1 MKITEFVEAFRKQKF
16 NVQVNPN
23 AIGEYIKKTL
33 EVKTYLPFAEKRHI
47 VEMVVDKN
55 TEEIDGVWK
64 NDQIGQYV
72 SFIVAMLHSH
82 TSLEF
87 SDNPVD
93 DYDTLSEM
101 SLLMPIIET
110 FRADYNDCETLLRME
125 TTAKLE
131 DNNINMLV
139 GKFLYGLSEKL
150 DVLLDNLG
158 NISVADMFGGKFN
171 EEDLAKLSSFLNK
184 YNK

>member
-1 MKITEFVEAFRKQKF
+1 MKVIDFKEAFKKQKF

-33 EVKTYLPFAEKRHI
+33 EVKTYLPFAAKRQI
-47 VEMVVDKN
+47 VEMVVDQN
-55 TEEIDGVWK
+55 TEEVDGVLN

-82 TSLEF
+82 TNLEF
-87 SDNPVD
+87 SDNPVE
-93 DYDTLSEM
+93 DYDMLAEIG
-101 SLLMPIIET
+101 LLMPIIET
-110 FRADYNDCETLLRME
+110 FRADYNDCEVLLKMA

-131 DNNINMLV
+131 DNNINALV
-139 GKFLYGLSEKL
+139 GKFLHGLSDKL

-158 NISVADMFGGKFN
+158 NVSVADMFGGKFQ
-171 EEDLAKLSSFLNK
+171 EEDLVKLSSFLDK
-184 YNK
+184 YSK